1 MTIMLLAVTALAAQA
16 QGVMIT
22 GKVTTTDG
30 ECIGATVVEQD
41 KGGRIVSSAVTD
53 INGNYYFNQT
63 AEAHEAQVD
72 ELKANGL
79 FPG

>member
-1 MTIMLLAVTALAAQA
+1 MPKASITATA
-16 QGVMIT
+16 IT
-22 GKVTTTDG
+22 F
-30 ECIGATVVEQD
+30 
-41 KGGRIVSSAVTD
+41 VTD

-79 FPG
+79 FLG

>member
-1 MTIMLLAVTALAAQA
+1 MAMTPIRARACLWGQYY
-16 QGVMIT
+16 GN
-22 GKVTTTDG
+22 GYYFF
-30 ECIGATVVEQD
+30 
-41 KGGRIVSSAVTD
+41 VTD